1 MNLKYWNTG
10 SVCGWTMNV
19 GVSLKLRVNAKL
31 CLIPSSWHCFST
43 LFTSDL
49 QDFKLIVEVDQKPL
63 FPWYTEENY
72 PHFVS
77 NETLEE

>member
-1 MNLKYWNTG
+1 MNF
-10 SVCGWTMNV
+10 

-31 CLIPSSWHCFST
+31 CRIPSLWHCFP
-43 LFTSDL
+43 LLYDL

-77 NETLEE
+77 SETLEEEGLKL